1 MYEEI
6 EEEPKIKT
14 NNQSNNN
21 NNKKK
26 DVSNDIDYYEDI
38 EEVSKK

>member
-38 EEVSKK
+38 EEVPKK

>member
-26 DVSNDIDYYEDI
+26 DVTNDIDYYEDI
-38 EEVSKK
+38 EEVPKK

>member
-14 NNQSNNN
+14 NNHSNNN